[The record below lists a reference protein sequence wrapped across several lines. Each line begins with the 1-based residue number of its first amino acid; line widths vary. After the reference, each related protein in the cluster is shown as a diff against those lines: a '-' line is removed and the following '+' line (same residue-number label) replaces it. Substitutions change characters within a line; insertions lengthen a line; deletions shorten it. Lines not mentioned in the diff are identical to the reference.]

1 MFICWKFA
9 IPYFPSVHLFICFI
23 VMSQTLDT
31 STVLLCVHFFLV
43 RQKTV
48 SGKFTEILRKKLC
61 SIVELYPREF
71 LVLLGGYN
79 PGFWLVAENNKKL
92 QQNWQQQVATMGGCL
107 MAVLQACSQ
116 SGSHRWELSGQWAHG
131 HCVSGE
137 GRQSQTSGC
146 RGPCRYHSQ
155 QGNNPDEVGF
165 SLT

>member
-43 RQKTV
+43 RQKTI
-48 SGKFTEILRKKLC
+48 SGKFTEVLRKKLC

-71 LVLLGGYN
+71 IVLLGGYN

-92 QQNWQQQVATMGGCL
+92 QQTWQHQVATMGGCL
-107 MAVLQACSQ
+107 TAGL
-116 SGSHRWELSGQWAHG
+116 
-131 HCVSGE
+131 
-137 GRQSQTSGC
+137 
-146 RGPCRYHSQ
+146 
-155 QGNNPDEVGF
+155 
-165 SLT
+165 